1 MWHLYVWVFSQ
12 IKWWKEQVVTSSW
25 IIYWLIYI
33 LVLMYGHKLWV
44 VIKRT
49 RSRIQAVEI
58 CFLPTRE
65 VWCWPPLTGSCS
77 EFDVTLCGASVI
89 FVTRCVA
96 PHPLSAN
103 FFRVFCDC
111 PESLCLNN
119 LTSEIIG
126 RSFVSGHLQ
135 NELGFKY
142 FFPDC
147 NGFTAILIKFHYRN
161 LGIYKCIHLEM

>member
-1 MWHLYVWVFSQ
+1 MQLLVSNVMLQQDSESLSGLFLVGVGRSVAINSWVWSSTSKFEVMVFSQ

-77 EFDVTLCGASVI
+77 EFNVTLCGASAI

-103 FFRVFCDC
+103 FFEFFAIV
-111 PESLCLNN
+111 LN
-119 LTSEIIG
+119 LT
-126 RSFVSGHLQ
+126 V
-135 NELGFKY
+135 
-142 FFPDC
+142 
-147 NGFTAILIKFHYRN
+147 
-161 LGIYKCIHLEM
+161 